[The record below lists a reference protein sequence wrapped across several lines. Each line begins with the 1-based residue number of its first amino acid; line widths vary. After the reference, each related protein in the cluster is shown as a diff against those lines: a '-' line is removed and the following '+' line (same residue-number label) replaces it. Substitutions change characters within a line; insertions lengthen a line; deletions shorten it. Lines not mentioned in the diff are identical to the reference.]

1 MRERMLSIDVLR
13 GMTICFMII
22 VNTPGSWLYVWSPL
36 KHAEWHGC
44 TPTDLV
50 FPSFLFVIGLSM
62 AFSLGNSLEEETFS
76 KKVLAKIVKRAAI
89 IFLIGLLL
97 NWFPFYYKHISNLRI
112 FGVLQRIALAYLVAG
127 LVITILRKNQVV
139 LIGALVLMIV
149 HWWIL
154 LFFGDSEPF
163 SLNGNVSGKIDLFF
177 FNETHIYKG
186 FGIRFDPEGLLGTL
200 SSAAHI
206 IIGYLTSRVFIVGK
220 MINFEMVRKILIL
233 SVILL
238 VVGILWSSYY
248 PINKPLWTGSYVLY
262 TCGIIGLVLAF
273 LIWLI
278 DLVGIKKWTYPFKV
292 FGLNPLLSFVFS
304 ILLVKIFLYIFRFE
318 NGNLYALAYKSF
330 FQPVFGNYLGS
341 FLFAVVFTA
350 IIWFFSFLLYRKGKV
365 VKI

>member
-1 MRERMLSIDVLR
+1 MKERMLSIDVLR
-13 GMTICFMII
+13 GMTIFLMII
-22 VNTPGSWLYVWSPL
+22 VNTPGSWAYVWAPL
-36 KHAEWHGC
+36 KHAKWHGA

-62 AFSLGNSLEEETFS
+62 AFSLKSSLEESSVS
-76 KKVLAKIVKRAAI
+76 KDLLLKILRRAAL

-112 FGVLQRIALAYLVAG
+112 FGVLQRIALAYLLAG
-127 LVITILRKNQVV
+127 LAISFFRKNH
-139 LIGALVLMIV
+139 LIHIAALAFLIL

-154 LFFGDSEPF
+154 LFFGGADPY
-163 SLNGNVSGKIDLFF
+163 SLEGNISGPIDLYFF
-177 FNETHIYKG
+177 SESHIYKG

-200 SSAAHI
+200 SSGAHI
-206 IIGYLTSRVFIVGK
+206 MIGFLIAKKLILGNEANLS
-220 MINFEMVRKILIL
+220 MVRKLIL
-233 SVILL
+233 YSVTMLL
-238 VVGILWSSYY
+238 VGTLWSPYY

-262 TCGIIGLVLAF
+262 TCGILGLFLAF

-278 DLVGIKKWTYPFKV
+278 DITGIKKWTHPFRV
-292 FGLNPLLSFVFS
+292 FGLNPLVSFVFS
-304 ILLVKIFLYIFRFE
+304 ILLVKVFLYIFRFE
-318 NGNLYALAYKSF
+318 NGNLYGLAYKGF

-341 FLFAVVFTA
+341 FLFALVFTG